1 MNQNHEI
8 LVDYLDGHLSPE
20 VSAEVKNRVKQDK
33 EFAGELEYFRLAV
46 DTVRQDALRQQV
58 SAIRNSFE
66 NNLIVSQR
74 PSGAIIRS
82 MYRTS
87 LRVAAILILVAG
99 ISFMYKYL
107 TVSSLSVFEK
117 QFNGY
122 ELSTTRGQEKADQVA
137 EAYRNKN
144 WKEVILNY
152 QSETVPSNKSRFLT
166 GMAEMQQDH
175 FPQAITIF
183 ENLLLVNHT
192 NGTDSFQD
200 ETEYYLSL
208 AYLKNHDV
216 EKAVQLIN
224 KIKADPG
231 HRYYPVISNISS
243 IDLKIIE
250 LKK

>member
-8 LVDYLDGHLSPE
+8 LVDYLDGQLSPE
-20 VSAEVKNRVKQDK
+20 VSADVKIRLKKDK
-33 EFAGELEYFRLAV
+33 EFAGEFEYFRLAV

-58 SAIRNSFE
+58 SAIRYSFE
-66 NNLIVSQR
+66 NNQTISQK
-74 PSGAIIRS
+74 PSGGIVRT

-87 LRVAAILILVAG
+87 LRVAAIMILVAG

-107 TVSSLSVFEK
+107 TVSSQSVFEK
-117 QFNGY
+117 QFTGY
-122 ELSTTRGQEKADQVA
+122 ELSTTRGQENADLLA
-137 EAYRNKN
+137 DAYKNKN

-152 QSETVPSNKSRFLT
+152 QSESAPSNKSRFLAA
-166 GMAEMQQDH
+166 MAEMQENQI
-175 FPQAITIF
+175 PQAITTF
-183 ENLLLVNHT
+183 ESLLLVNHK

-208 AYLKNHDV
+208 AYLKNHEV

-224 KIKADPG
+224 KIKSDPG

>member
-8 LVDYLDGHLSPE
+8 LVDYLDGQLSPE
-20 VSAEVKNRVKQDK
+20 ISTEVKNRVKQDK
-33 EFAGELEYFRLAV
+33 DFAGELEYLRLAV
-46 DTVRQDALRQQV
+46 DTVRQDALLQQV

-66 NNLIVSQR
+66 NNQSVSR
-74 PSGAIIRS
+74 EPSGGIVRS
-82 MYRTS
+82 MYKIS
-87 LRVAAILILVAG
+87 MRVAAIVILVAG

-107 TVSSLSVFEK
+107 TVSSQSVFEK
-117 QFNGY
+117 EFTAY
-122 ELSTTRGQEKADQVA
+122 ELSTTRGQEKTDQVA

-144 WKEVILNY
+144 WKEVISNY
-152 QSETVPSNKSRFLT
+152 QSETVPSNKSRFLAA
-166 GMAEMQQDH
+166 MAEMQEDQ

-183 ENLLLVNHT
+183 ESLLLTNHK

-208 AYLKNHDV
+208 AYLKNHEV
-216 EKAVQLIN
+216 LKAVQLIN

>member
-8 LVDYLDGHLSPE
+8 LVNYLDGQLSPE

-33 EFAGELEYFRLAV
+33 DFAGELEYLRLAV

-66 NNLIVSQR
+66 NNQTVSQK
-74 PSGAIIRS
+74 PSGGIVRS
-82 MYRTS
+82 IYRTS

-107 TVSSLSVFEK
+107 TVSSQSVFEK
-117 QFNGY
+117 QFTGY
-122 ELSTTRGQEKADQVA
+122 ELSTTRGQEKVDQVA
-137 EAYRNKN
+137 EAYKNKN

-152 QSETVPSNKSRFLT
+152 QSETVPSNKSRFLAA
-166 GMAEMQQDH
+166 MAEMQEDH
-175 FPQAITIF
+175 YPQAITVF
-183 ENLLLVNHT
+183 ESLLLANHT

-208 AYLKNHDV
+208 AYLKNHEVD
-216 EKAVQLIN
+216 KAVQLIN

>member
-1 MNQNHEI
+1 MNPNHEI
-8 LVDYLDGHLSPE
+8 LVDYLDGQLSPE

-33 EFAGELEYFRLAV
+33 DFAGELEYLRLAV

-66 NNLIVSQR
+66 HNQSDSQKPSSGIVR
-74 PSGAIIRS
+74 N
-82 MYRTS
+82 MYRIS
-87 LRVAAILILVAG
+87 LRVAAVFILVAG
-99 ISFMYKYL
+99 ITFMYKYL
-107 TVSSLSVFEK
+107 TVSSQSVFEK
-117 QFNGY
+117 QFTGY

-144 WKEVILNY
+144 WKVVIINY
-152 QSETVPSNKSRFLT
+152 QSETVHSNKSRFLA
-166 GMAEMQQDH
+166 GMAEMQDDH

-183 ENLLLVNHT
+183 ESLLLVNHAS
-192 NGTDSFQD
+192 GTDSFQD

-208 AYLKNHDV
+208 AYLKNHEV
-216 EKAVQLIN
+216 HKAVQLMN
-224 KIKADPG
+224 KIKSEPA